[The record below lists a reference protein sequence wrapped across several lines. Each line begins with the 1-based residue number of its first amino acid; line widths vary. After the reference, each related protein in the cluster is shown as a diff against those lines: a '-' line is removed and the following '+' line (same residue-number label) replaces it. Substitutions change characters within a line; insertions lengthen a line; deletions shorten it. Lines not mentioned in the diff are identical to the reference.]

1 MVEGFANYPDVE
13 AAPRDRLLSILWDD
27 LKPFPGRGR
36 RALWLAMIASLLRI
50 TAEKDSNARRANIEP
65 EIGIRLSEADLYEE
79 QASFKLLV
87 YGRKF
92 ADRPGL
98 EEVSMGVEEIY
109 VACLPWLRVQTKLTE
124 RTQAGQYRRAYRE
137 VCGWLARRMEKLA
150 FLLESGG
157 FQETGSPESFEGT
170 GAASSQSIDSRS
182 LETLERSV
190 GRLESLFQ
198 TGKQHS

>member
-1 MVEGFANYPDVE
+1 MAEGFANYPDVE

-50 TAEKDSNARRANIEP
+50 TAEKDSNARRANIEL
-65 EIGIRLSEADLYEE
+65 EIGTRLSEAGLYEE
-79 QASFKLLV
+79 QAAFESLI

-92 ADRPGL
+92 ADRSGL
-98 EEVSMGVEEIY
+98 EEVSMGIEEIY
-109 VACLPWLRVQTKLTE
+109 VACLPWLPVQTKLTE
-124 RTQAGQYRRAYRE
+124 RAQAGQYRRAYRK

-150 FLLESGG
+150 FLLELEG
-157 FQETGSPESFEGT
+157 FQESGPPERFKGT
-170 GAASSQSIDSRS
+170 VSADSQSFDSRS

>member
-1 MVEGFANYPDVE
+1 MGEGFANYPDVE

-36 RALWLAMIASLLRI
+36 RALRLATIASLLRL
-50 TAEKDSNARRANIEP
+50 TAEKESNARRAKIEL
-65 EIGIRLSEADLYEE
+65 EIGTRLSEADLYEE
-79 QASFKLLV
+79 QAAFESLI

-98 EEVSMGVEEIY
+98 EEISMSVEEIY
-109 VACLPWLRVQTKLTE
+109 VACLPWLRVHTRLTE
-124 RTQAGQYRRAYRE
+124 GTQAGQYRRAYRE
-137 VCGWLARRMEKLA
+137 VCGWFACRMEKLA
-150 FLLESGG
+150 FLLESDG
-157 FQETGSPESFEGT
+157 FEETRSPERFEGT
-170 GAASSQSIDSRS
+170 GAANSQSIDSRS